1 MRDLGLE
8 QIILLLIF
16 ILAPL
21 INFIMHRVRRRP
33 EDNKSK
39 EQSVEPIPRSTQP
52 RPTTVVPK
60 LAESR
65 TRVAASQA
73 PTLASA
79 PLATS
84 RSIKRALLRTPRDVR
99 RGIIIMTI
107 LEPCRAYDPPD

>member
-33 EDNKSK
+33 EDPMSK
-39 EQSVEPIPRSTQP
+39 EQSVEPIPRRTQA

-65 TRVAASQA
+65 TRGAASQA
-73 PTLASA
+73 PTLSSA

-84 RSIKRALLRTPRDVR
+84 RSINRAPLRTPRDVR
-99 RGIIIMTI
+99 RGIIIMAI
-107 LEPCRAYDPPD
+107 LGPCRAFDPPD